1 MGGSLLPKTGR
12 LTKRTIDATPHPS
25 TGQIFVRDSEL
36 RGLALRV
43 TPGSKSFVP
52 KKQIHG
58 RVRRMTLGRYGQLTV
73 EQARKL
79 ALEKLAAIAQGQDL
93 PRNNSSDGTSL
104 PSVSLSASISR
115 DMAPIKSPCTMTNR
129 F

>member
-1 MGGSLLPKTGR
+1 MGHYCQRRVASPNERSTRRRTPRRGR
-12 LTKRTIDATPHPS
+12 FLSAIAS
-25 TGQIFVRDSEL
+25 FGGL
-36 RGLALRV
+36 RSASP
-43 TPGSKSFVP
+43 PGSKSFVLE
-52 KKQIHG
+52 KQIHG
-58 RVRRMTLGRYGQLTV
+58 RVRRMTLGQYGQLTV